1 MTASENIELNAKKIV
16 GNAKNMLKMVS
27 PGTVE
32 LAANSAMNVYGAVL
46 KLVDDSCRIKNSQNN
61 LQRNVMNNL

>member
-1 MTASENIELNAKKIV
+1 MIV
-16 GNAKNMLKMVS
+16 CNAKNMLKMVS

-46 KLVDDSCRIKNSQNN
+46 KLVDDSCMIKNSKNN
-61 LQRNVMNNL
+61 LQINVVKNLLV